1 MGELAHL
8 RLVKAPPEPT
18 PTPAPAGQ
26 AVSDDALMALA
37 AQDDQAAYVSLVRRY
52 ERRIR
57 SFCRLLLQD
66 DVAAYD
72 VAQDVFLKVWEKRRE
87 YRPNGRM
94 KEYLFTIAR
103 HHCQS
108 AARKRTVRAWL
119 GLDDVPEEQ
128 LQHAP
133 AGSEALAEAQTMALV
148 SAALQRLPDK
158 FRVPLALRFVEGMP
172 YEEIAQVIGRTP
184 STARSRIFYGL
195 KSLAAILPAEVLG

>member
-8 RLVKAPPEPT
+8 RLVKAPPT
-18 PTPAPAGQ
+18 STPAPGQ
-26 AVSDDALMALA
+26 ALSDDALMALA
-37 AQDDQAAYVSLVRRY
+37 ARDDQAAYVSLVRRY

-57 SFCRLLLQD
+57 SFCRLLLRD
-66 DVAAYD
+66 EVSAHD

-108 AARKRTVRAWL
+108 AARKRTVRAWF
-119 GLDDVPEEQ
+119 GLDEVPEEQ
-128 LQHAP
+128 LQPVPAP
-133 AGSEALAEAQTMALV
+133 SDALVEAQTMALV
-148 SAALQRLPDK
+148 AAALHRLPDK

-184 STARSRIFYGL
+184 SAARSRVFYGL
-195 KSLAAILPAEVLG
+195 KSLAALLPPEVLG